1 MPVTVRYDGSTVAN
15 AKLIYD
21 EIKAFNNEQYYCL
34 IMNNYLSLRCQQI
47 KKRDSYLCQIC
58 IREMYDTY
66 RKYNCNDLQVRHAV
80 PINAS
85 KELRLD
91 DNNLIT
97 LCSMYHAMCDIR
109 EFLLDEKIRMCT

>member
-1 MPVTVRYDGSTVAN
+1 
-15 AKLIYD
+15 
-21 EIKAFNNEQYYCL
+21 
-34 IMNNYLSLRCQQI
+34 MNNYLSLRCQQI
-47 KKRDSYLCQIC
+47 KKRDNYLRQIC

-66 RKYNCNDLQVRHAV
+66 RKHNCNDLQVRYAV

-97 LCSMYHAMCDIR
+97 LCSMHHAMCDIR
-109 EFLLDEKIRMCT
+109 EFLFDEKNKNVYIKSSTYCWYFRYYQFLLNVV